1 VLKYKGILIEKGLAE
16 ATINRR
22 LSAIKALVNYARRIG
37 KCDWSLTDV
46 KGEKVQPYRGTSE
59 VSVAGFKKMAVIPSL
74 DTLKRKWD
82 YALLRLLWENALRRR
97 GEVSK
102 ANVGDFEPDAG
113 KLLIYGKGRG
123 SQGETI
129 TLSFHVVAALEE
141 WLLARGSPGNHAPL
155 FCALDR
161 AQFGHRLS
169 TTPIYRIVRGI
180 ARQAGIKKAISPH
193 RIRHS
198 AVTAALYAT
207 QGDVRQVQNFSRH
220 ANLDALMIYDDN
232 RLDV

>member
-1 VLKYKGILIEKGLAE
+1 MPC
-16 ATINRR
+16 
-22 LSAIKALVNYARRIG
+22 
-37 KCDWSLTDV
+37 CDCC
-46 KGEKVQPYRGTSE
+46 GRMPC
-59 VSVAGFKKMAVIPSL
+59 AGG
-74 DTLKRKWD
+74 
-82 YALLRLLWENALRRR
+82 

-102 ANVGDFEPDAG
+102 ANVGDFDPDAG

-141 WLLARGSPGNHAPL
+141 WLLARGSPGNNAPL

-161 AQFGHRLS
+161 AQFGRRLS
-169 TTPIYRIVRGI
+169 TTSIYRIVRGI

-198 AVTAALYAT
+198 AVTAALDAT
-207 QGDVRQVQNFSRH
+207 QGDVRQVQKISRH
-220 ANLDALMIYDDN
+220 TNLDALMIYDDN
-232 RLDV
+232 RQDAQGSVSKMLADLI